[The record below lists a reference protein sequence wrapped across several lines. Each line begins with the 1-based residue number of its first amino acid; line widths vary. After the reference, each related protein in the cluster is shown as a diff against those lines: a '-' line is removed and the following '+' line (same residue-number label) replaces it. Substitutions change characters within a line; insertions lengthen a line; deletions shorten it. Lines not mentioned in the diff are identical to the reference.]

1 MAETNVM
8 GTYKFPPNVF
18 DKILDKFS
26 QAVQD
31 GKYHKLDYVF
41 WRKLKTT
48 KNSVRIVVKSDL
60 NGKIFFDI
68 FPDTYIMNSFF
79 ADGID
84 GSFGEYLVDNVCNI
98 FTNDYAIECSEK
110 FLEYKLRNAKKT
122 IKKNN
127 DVAKNNNVVKFSDE
141 SDYIKAYDEATGW
154 DTEFSCASL
163 SDKDLQKILG
173 ESCVVISDEE
183 AQKILEELHN
193 TPIAAV
199 SDSDCI
205 TGKVASIDS
214 NTIFVGGNIATATT
228 TLGGRIDAIEDKC
241 AMIDNDY
248 IDDRI
253 NKVLNEQNTF
263 NNNVDNKKGNKKMKA
278 FNFDFGPCT
287 TDNIRMSMYGLAVK
301 NANGTWVSYNPESKE
316 IIDVDIFNFDGGK
329 FLYKMPVAIKDVK
342 VGDIVIH
349 NRKAMF
355 VIEVAETGM
364 TAIDPQAGEEKKI
377 LLTKSPFG
385 FNFATK
391 VVSLFNMTSDAPTP
405 DAPFGNMLPFLMMS
419 ENSGEFDMNT
429 MLMLSMM
436 GGQSGMD
443 FSKNPM
449 MMYFLMKDSKNADDL
464 LPLMFM
470 GNLCK

>member
-1 MAETNVM
+1 MAESNVM
-8 GTYKFPPNVF
+8 GTYQFPPNIF
-18 DKILDKFS
+18 DKILDNFS

-31 GKYHKLDYVF
+31 NKYHKLDYVI
-41 WRKLKTT
+41 WRKLKTS
-48 KNSVRIVVKSDL
+48 KNSVKIVVKSDL
-60 NGKIFFDI
+60 NGKIFFVV
-68 FPDTYIMNSFF
+68 FPDAYIRNSFF
-79 ADGID
+79 ANGID
-84 GSFGEYLVDNVCNI
+84 GSFGEYLADNVCNI

-110 FLEYKLRNAKKT
+110 FLEYKMKKAKKT
-122 IKKNN
+122 
-127 DVAKNNNVVKFSDE
+127 VEKNNNISKTCDNF
-141 SDYIKAYDEATGW
+141 DYLKVYEGW
-154 DTEFSCASL
+154 NTEFSCESIL
-163 SDKDLQKILG
+163 SDEDIQRITK
-173 ESCVVISDEE
+173 
-183 AQKILEELHN
+183 ELN
-193 TPIAAV
+193 ATPITAV
-199 SDSDCI
+199 SNDDCL

-214 NTIFVGGNIATATT
+214 NAIFATSTPGTI
-228 TLGGRIDAIEDKC
+228 TLGSRIDAIEDKC

-263 NNNVDNKKGNKKMKA
+263 NNNVDDKKGNKKMKA

-287 TDNIRMSMYGLAVK
+287 NDNIRMSMYGLAVK

-329 FLYKMPVAIKDVK
+329 FLYKMPVAVKDVK

-355 VIEVAETGM
+355 VIDVSDAGM

>member
-8 GTYKFPPNVF
+8 GIFEFPPNIF
-18 DKILDKFS
+18 DKILDRFS

-31 GKYHKLDYVF
+31 NKYQKLDYVF
-41 WRKLKTT
+41 WRKLKTS
-48 KNSVRIVVKSDL
+48 KNMVRIVVKSDL
-60 NGKIFFDI
+60 NGKLFFDI
-68 FPDTYIMNSFF
+68 YPDVYTINYSFF
-79 ADGID
+79 VNGID
-84 GSFGEYLVDNVCNI
+84 GSFGKYLLDNICNI
-98 FTNDYAIECSEK
+98 FTDKYAIKCSEK
-110 FLEYKLRNAKKT
+110 LFEYKMRKAKKT
-122 IKKNN
+122 TEKNN
-127 DVAKNNNVVKFSDE
+127 DISKTRDDL
-141 SDYIKAYDEATGW
+141 DYTKVCAGW
-154 DTEFSCASL
+154 NTEFSTAWT
-163 SDKDLQKILG
+163 
-173 ESCVVISDEE
+173 ISDEE
-183 AQKILEELHN
+183 AQKILGELN
-193 TPIAAV
+193 ATPIVAV
-199 SDSDCI
+199 PDSDCM

-214 NTIFVGGNIATATT
+214 NAIFATYTPGTI
-228 TLGGRIDAIEDKC
+228 TLGSQIDAIKDKC

-355 VIEVAETGM
+355 VTEVAETGM

>member
-8 GTYKFPPNVF
+8 GTYKFPPNIF

-41 WRKLKTT
+41 WRKLKTS

-60 NGKIFFDI
+60 NGKIFFDV

-79 ADGID
+79 ANADD
-84 GSFGEYLVDNVCNI
+84 GSFGEFLADNVCNI
-98 FTNDYAIECSEK
+98 FTNDYAVECSEK
-110 FLEYKLRNAKKT
+110 FLEYKMRRAKKT
-122 IKKNN
+122 VEKNN
-127 DVAKNNNVVKFSDE
+127 DISKTCDDL
-141 SDYIKAYDEATGW
+141 DYIKVYDKGTW
-154 DTEFSCASL
+154 STEFSCANT
-163 SDKDLQKILG
+163 
-173 ESCVVISDEE
+173 ISDEE
-183 AQKILEELHN
+183 AQKILGELN
-193 TPIAAV
+193 TTPIAVAPN
-199 SDSDCI
+199 SDCI

-214 NTIFVGGNIATATT
+214 NAIFATSTLGTAT
-228 TLGGRIDAIEDKC
+228 LGSRIDAIEDKC

-263 NNNVDNKKGNKKMKA
+263 NNNVDDKKGNKKMKA

-436 GGQSGMD
+436 GGQGGMD

>member
-8 GTYKFPPNVF
+8 GIFEFPPNIF
-18 DKILDKFS
+18 DKILDRFS

-31 GKYHKLDYVF
+31 NKYQKFDYVF
-41 WRKLKTT
+41 WRKLKTS
-48 KNSVRIVVKSDL
+48 KNKVRIVVKSDL
-60 NGKIFFDI
+60 NGKLFFDI
-68 FPDTYIMNSFF
+68 YPDVYITNYSFF
-79 ADGID
+79 VDGID
-84 GSFGEYLVDNVCNI
+84 GSFGKYLLDNICNI
-98 FTNDYAIECSEK
+98 FTNDYAIKCSEK
-110 FLEYKLRNAKKT
+110 FFEYKMRRAKKT
-122 IKKNN
+122 VEKNN
-127 DVAKNNNVVKFSDE
+127 DISKTRDDL
-141 SDYIKAYDEATGW
+141 DYTKVCAGW
-154 DTEFSCASL
+154 NTEFSSAWTI
-163 SDKDLQKILG
+163 SDEEVQKILG
-173 ESCVVISDEE
+173 E
-183 AQKILEELHN
+183 LN
-193 TPIAAV
+193 TTPITV
-199 SDSDCI
+199 VPDSDCM

-214 NTIFVGGNIATATT
+214 NTIFATSTPGT
-228 TLGGRIDAIEDKC
+228 ITLGSQIDAIKDKC
-241 AMIDNDY
+241 AMLDNDY

-263 NNNVDNKKGNKKMKA
+263 NNNVDDKKGNKKMKA

-329 FLYKMPVAIKDVK
+329 FLYKMPVAIKDIAPGMV
-342 VGDIVIH
+342 IVH

-355 VIEVAETGM
+355 VIEVGDSGITVV
-364 TAIDPQAGEEKKI
+364 DPQAGEEKKI
-377 LLTKSPFG
+377 LPTKNC
-385 FNFATK
+385 FNFNFYTR
-391 VVSLFNMTSDAPTP
+391 VVSLFDSFMKSPENAPS
-405 DAPFGNMLPFLMMS
+405 AENPFGNMLPIFMMS

-464 LPLMFM
+464 CPLMFM

>member
-8 GTYKFPPNVF
+8 GIFEFPPNIF
-18 DKILDKFS
+18 DKILDRFS

-31 GKYHKLDYVF
+31 NKYQKLDYDYVF
-41 WRKLKTT
+41 WRKLKTS
-48 KNSVRIVVKSDL
+48 KNMVRIVVKSDL
-60 NGKIFFDI
+60 NGKLFFYI
-68 FPDTYIMNSFF
+68 YPDVYTINYSFF
-79 ADGID
+79 VDGID
-84 GSFGEYLVDNVCNI
+84 GSFGKYLIDNICNI
-98 FTNDYAIECSEK
+98 FTDKYAIKCSEE
-110 FLEYKLRNAKKT
+110 FFEYKMRRAKKT
-122 IKKNN
+122 VEKNN
-127 DVAKNNNVVKFSDE
+127 DINKTRDDL
-141 SDYIKAYDEATGW
+141 DYTKVRAGW
-154 DTEFSCASL
+154 NTEFSTAWT
-163 SDKDLQKILG
+163 
-173 ESCVVISDEE
+173 ISDEE
-183 AQKILEELHN
+183 AQKILGELN
-193 TPIAAV
+193 TTPITV
-199 SDSDCI
+199 VPDSDCL

-214 NTIFVGGNIATATT
+214 NAIFTSTIAPATT
-228 TLGGRIDAIEDKC
+228 IISGSRIDAIEDKC

-248 IDDRI
+248 IDNRV

-263 NNNVDNKKGNKKMKA
+263 NNNVDNKKGNNKMKA

-329 FLYKMPVAIKDVK
+329 FLYKMPVAVKDVK

-355 VIEVAETGM
+355 VIDVSEAGM

-436 GGQSGMD
+436 SGQSGMD

>member
-1 MAETNVM
+1 MAETNVI
-8 GTYKFPPNVF
+8 GIFEFPHNIF
-18 DKILDKFS
+18 DKILDRFS

-31 GKYHKLDYVF
+31 NKYQKLDYVF
-41 WRKLKTT
+41 WRKLKTS
-48 KNSVRIVVKSDL
+48 KNKVRIVVKSDL
-60 NGKIFFDI
+60 NDKIFFDI
-68 FPDTYIMNSFF
+68 YPDVYTINYSFF
-79 ADGID
+79 VDGID
-84 GSFGEYLVDNVCNI
+84 ESFGKYLLDNICNI
-98 FTNDYAIECSEK
+98 FANDYAVNKCSEK
-110 FLEYKLRNAKKT
+110 LFEYKMRKAKK
-122 IKKNN
+122 
-127 DVAKNNNVVKFSDE
+127 AAEKNNNISNTWDDF
-141 SDYIKAYDEATGW
+141 DYTKVYDKGIW
-154 DTEFSCASL
+154 NTEFSCANT
-163 SDKDLQKILG
+163 
-173 ESCVVISDEE
+173 ISDEE
-183 AQKILEELHN
+183 AQKILGKLHT
-193 TPIAAV
+193 TPIVAV
-199 SDSDCI
+199 PDSDCSLQ
-205 TGKVASIDS
+205 TGKVASINS
-214 NTIFVGGNIATATT
+214 NAIFATTLTTSDTT
-228 TLGGRIDAIEDKC
+228 TLGSQIDAIKDKC
-241 AMIDNDY
+241 AMIDDDY
-248 IDDRI
+248 INDRI

-355 VIEVAETGM
+355 VIDVSETGM

-436 GGQSGMD
+436 GGQGGMD

>member
-1 MAETNVM
+1 MAESNVM

-18 DKILDKFS
+18 DKVLDKFS

-110 FLEYKLRNAKKT
+110 FLEYKMRRAKKT
-122 IKKNN
+122 VEKNN
-127 DVAKNNNVVKFSDE
+127 DISKTRDDL
-141 SDYIKAYDEATGW
+141 DYTKVCAGW
-154 DTEFSCASL
+154 NTEFSTAWT
-163 SDKDLQKILG
+163 
-173 ESCVVISDEE
+173 ISDEE
-183 AQKILEELHN
+183 AQKILGELN
-193 TPIAAV
+193 TTPV
-199 SDSDCI
+199 MVVPDNDCI

-214 NTIFVGGNIATATT
+214 NAIFATSTPGTI
-228 TLGGRIDAIEDKC
+228 TLGSQIDAIKDKC

-248 IDDRI
+248 IDGRI

>member
-1 MAETNVM
+1 MAESNVM

-18 DKILDKFS
+18 NKILDNFS

-84 GSFGEYLVDNVCNI
+84 GSFGEYLIDNVCNI

-110 FLEYKLRNAKKT
+110 FLEYKMRRAKKT
-122 IKKNN
+122 
-127 DVAKNNNVVKFSDE
+127 VEKNNNISKTRDDL
-141 SDYIKAYDEATGW
+141 DYTKVCAGW
-154 DTEFSCASL
+154 NTEFSTAWT
-163 SDKDLQKILG
+163 
-173 ESCVVISDEE
+173 ISDEE
-183 AQKILEELHN
+183 AQKILGELN
-193 TPIAAV
+193 TTPITV
-199 SDSDCI
+199 VPDSDCI
-205 TGKVASIDS
+205 TGKVASINS
-214 NTIFVGGNIATATT
+214 NAIFATT
-228 TLGGRIDAIEDKC
+228 LATPAATITLGSQIDAIKDKC

-248 IDDRI
+248 IDGRI

>member
-1 MAETNVM
+1 MAETNVI
-8 GTYKFPPNVF
+8 GIFEFPHNIF
-18 DKILDKFS
+18 DKILDRFS

-31 GKYHKLDYVF
+31 NKYQKLDYVF
-41 WRKLKTT
+41 WRKLKTS
-48 KNSVRIVVKSDL
+48 KNKVRIVVTDL
-60 NGKIFFDI
+60 NDKIFFNI
-68 FPDTYIMNSFF
+68 YPDVYTINYSFF
-79 ADGID
+79 VDGID
-84 GSFGEYLVDNVCNI
+84 GSFGKYLFDNICNI
-98 FTNDYAIECSEK
+98 FTDKYVIKCSEK
-110 FLEYKLRNAKKT
+110 FFEYKMRRAKK
-122 IKKNN
+122 
-127 DVAKNNNVVKFSDE
+127 AAEKNNNISNTWDDF
-141 SDYIKAYDEATGW
+141 DYTKVYDKGIW
-154 DTEFSCASL
+154 NTEFSCTNT
-163 SDKDLQKILG
+163 
-173 ESCVVISDEE
+173 ISDEE
-183 AQKILEELHN
+183 AQKILGKLHT
-193 TPIAAV
+193 TPIVAV
-199 SDSDCI
+199 PDSDCSLE
-205 TGKVASIDS
+205 TGKVASINS
-214 NTIFVGGNIATATT
+214 NAIFATTLTTSDTT
-228 TLGGRIDAIEDKC
+228 TLGSKIDAIKDKC
-241 AMIDNDY
+241 AMIDDDY
-248 IDDRI
+248 INDRI

-355 VIEVAETGM
+355 VIDVSETGM
-364 TAIDPQAGEEKKI
+364 TAIDPQVGEEKKI

-436 GGQSGMD
+436 GGQGGMD

>member
-8 GTYKFPPNVF
+8 GIFEFPPNIF
-18 DKILDKFS
+18 DKILDRFS

-31 GKYHKLDYVF
+31 NKYQKLDYVF
-41 WRKLKTT
+41 WRKLKTS
-48 KNSVRIVVKSDL
+48 KNMVRIVIKSDL
-60 NGKIFFDI
+60 NGKLFFDI
-68 FPDTYIMNSFF
+68 YPDVYTINYSFF
-79 ADGID
+79 VDGID
-84 GSFGEYLVDNVCNI
+84 GSFGKYLIDNICNI
-98 FTNDYAIECSEK
+98 FTDKYAIKCSEE
-110 FLEYKLRNAKKT
+110 FFEYKMRRAKKT
-122 IKKNN
+122 VEKNN
-127 DVAKNNNVVKFSDE
+127 DISKTRDDL
-141 SDYIKAYDEATGW
+141 DYTKVCAGW
-154 DTEFSCASL
+154 NTEFSTAWT
-163 SDKDLQKILG
+163 
-173 ESCVVISDEE
+173 ISDEE
-183 AQKILEELHN
+183 AQKILGKLN
-193 TPIAAV
+193 DTPITV
-199 SDSDCI
+199 VPDGDCL

-214 NTIFVGGNIATATT
+214 NAIFATTLASAPNTATI
-228 TLGGRIDAIEDKC
+228 GSRIDAIEDKC

-248 IDDRI
+248 IDNRV

-263 NNNVDNKKGNKKMKA
+263 NNNVDNKKGNNKMKA

-287 TDNIRMSMYGLAVK
+287 NDNIRMSMYGLAVK

-349 NRKAMF
+349 ARKAMF
-355 VIEVAETGM
+355 VIDVSETGM

-377 LLTKSPFG
+377 LLTRSPFG
-385 FNFATK
+385 FNYATK

-405 DAPFGNMLPFLMMS
+405 DAPFGNMLPFLMLS

>member
-1 MAETNVM
+1 MAESNVM

-18 DKILDKFS
+18 DKILDNFS

-41 WRKLKTT
+41 WRKLKTS

-60 NGKIFFDI
+60 NGKIFFDV

-84 GSFGEYLVDNVCNI
+84 GSFGEFLADNVCNI

-110 FLEYKLRNAKKT
+110 FLEYKMKKAKKT
-122 IKKNN
+122 
-127 DVAKNNNVVKFSDE
+127 VEKNNNISKTCDDL
-141 SDYIKAYDEATGW
+141 DYIKVYEGW
-154 DTEFSCASL
+154 NTEFSCESIL
-163 SDKDLQKILG
+163 SDEDIQRITK
-173 ESCVVISDEE
+173 
-183 AQKILEELHN
+183 ELN
-193 TPIAAV
+193 TTPITVV
-199 SDSDCI
+199 SNDDCL
-205 TGKVASIDS
+205 TGKVASINS
-214 NTIFVGGNIATATT
+214 NGVLTSTIIPATT
-228 TLGGRIDAIEDKC
+228 TLGSQIEAIKDKC

-263 NNNVDNKKGNKKMKA
+263 NNVDDKKGNNKMKA

-287 TDNIRMSMYGLAVK
+287 NDNIRMSMYGLAVK

-329 FLYKMPVAIKDVK
+329 FLYKMPVAVKDVK

-355 VIEVAETGM
+355 VIDVSDAGM

-405 DAPFGNMLPFLMMS
+405 DAPFGNMLPFLMLS

-436 GGQSGMD
+436 GGQTGMD

>member
-8 GTYKFPPNVF
+8 GIFEFPPNIF
-18 DKILDKFS
+18 DKILDRFS

-31 GKYHKLDYVF
+31 NKYQKLDYVF
-41 WRKLKTT
+41 WRKLKTS
-48 KNSVRIVVKSDL
+48 KNMVRIVIKSDL
-60 NGKIFFDI
+60 NGKLFFDI
-68 FPDTYIMNSFF
+68 YPDVYTINYSFF
-79 ADGID
+79 VDGID
-84 GSFGEYLVDNVCNI
+84 GSFGKYLLDNICNI
-98 FTNDYAIECSEK
+98 FTDKYAIKCSEK
-110 FLEYKLRNAKKT
+110 LFEYKMRKAKKT
-122 IKKNN
+122 TEKNN
-127 DVAKNNNVVKFSDE
+127 DISKTRDDL
-141 SDYIKAYDEATGW
+141 DYTKVCAGW
-154 DTEFSCASL
+154 NTEFSTAWTIT
-163 SDKDLQKILG
+163 DEETQKILG
-173 ESCVVISDEE
+173 ELN
-183 AQKILEELHN
+183 A
-193 TPIAAV
+193 TPITV
-199 SDSDCI
+199 VPDSDCI

-214 NTIFVGGNIATATT
+214 NTIFATTLASAPNTATI
-228 TLGGRIDAIEDKC
+228 GSRIDAIEDKC

-248 IDDRI
+248 IDNRV

-263 NNNVDNKKGNKKMKA
+263 NNNVDNKKGNNKMKA

-287 TDNIRMSMYGLAVK
+287 NDNIRMSMYGLAVK

-349 NRKAMF
+349 ARKAMF
-355 VIEVAETGM
+355 VIDVSETGM

-377 LLTKSPFG
+377 LLTRSPFG
-385 FNFATK
+385 FNYATK

-405 DAPFGNMLPFLMMS
+405 DAPFGNMLPFLMLS

-436 GGQSGMD
+436 SGQSGMD

>member
-8 GTYKFPPNVF
+8 GIFEFPPNIF
-18 DKILDKFS
+18 DKILDRFS

-31 GKYHKLDYVF
+31 NKYQKLDYVF
-41 WRKLKTT
+41 WRKLKTS
-48 KNSVRIVVKSDL
+48 KNKVRIVVKSDL
-60 NGKIFFDI
+60 NGKLFFDI
-68 FPDTYIMNSFF
+68 YPDVYITNYSFF
-79 ADGID
+79 VDGID
-84 GSFGEYLVDNVCNI
+84 GSFGKYLLDNICNI
-98 FTNDYAIECSEK
+98 FTNDYAIKCSEK
-110 FLEYKLRNAKKT
+110 FFEYKMRRAKKT
-122 IKKNN
+122 VEKNN
-127 DVAKNNNVVKFSDE
+127 DISKTRDDL
-141 SDYIKAYDEATGW
+141 DYTKVCAGW
-154 DTEFSCASL
+154 NTEFSTAWTI
-163 SDKDLQKILG
+163 SDEEVKKILG
-173 ESCVVISDEE
+173 ELN
-183 AQKILEELHN
+183 A
-193 TPIAAV
+193 TPITV
-199 SDSDCI
+199 VPNSDCM

-214 NTIFVGGNIATATT
+214 NAIFATT
-228 TLGGRIDAIEDKC
+228 LADPATITLGSQIDAIKDKC
-241 AMIDNDY
+241 AMLDNDY

-263 NNNVDNKKGNKKMKA
+263 NNNVDDKKGNKKMKA

-355 VIEVAETGM
+355 VIDVSETGM

>member
-1 MAETNVM
+1 MAESNVM
-8 GTYKFPPNVF
+8 GIYKFPPNVF
-18 DKILDKFS
+18 DKILDIFS

-60 NGKIFFDI
+60 NGKIFFEV

-84 GSFGEYLVDNVCNI
+84 GSFGEFLADNVCNI

-110 FLEYKLRNAKKT
+110 FLEYKMRRAKKT
-122 IKKNN
+122 VEKNN
-127 DVAKNNNVVKFSDE
+127 DISKTRNDL
-141 SDYIKAYDEATGW
+141 DYIKVYDKGTW
-154 DTEFSCASL
+154 STEFSCANT
-163 SDKDLQKILG
+163 
-173 ESCVVISDEE
+173 ISDEE
-183 AQKILEELHN
+183 AQKILGELN
-193 TPIAAV
+193 TTPIMV
-199 SDSDCI
+199 VPDSDCSFE

-214 NTIFVGGNIATATT
+214 NAIFATT
-228 TLGGRIDAIEDKC
+228 LATPDTITLGGSQIDAIKDKC

-263 NNNVDNKKGNKKMKA
+263 NNNVDDKKGNKKMKA

-436 GGQSGMD
+436 GGQGGMD

>member
-18 DKILDKFS
+18 DKVLDKFS

-110 FLEYKLRNAKKT
+110 FLEYKMHRAKKT
-122 IKKNN
+122 TE
-127 DVAKNNNVVKFSDE
+127 KNNNISK
-141 SDYIKAYDEATGW
+141 YIKVYDKTDDLDYTKVYDKTGW
-154 DTEFSCASL
+154 MAEFSCANT
-163 SDKDLQKILG
+163 
-173 ESCVVISDEE
+173 ISDEE
-183 AQKILEELHN
+183 AQKILGELN
-193 TPIAAV
+193 TTPITIV
-199 SDSDCI
+199 PDNDCM
-205 TGKVASIDS
+205 TGKVASINS
-214 NTIFVGGNIATATT
+214 NAIFATT
-228 TLGGRIDAIEDKC
+228 LATPETITLGSQIDAIKDKC

-248 IDDRI
+248 IDGRI

>member
-1 MAETNVM
+1 MAESNVM

-18 DKILDKFS
+18 DKVLDKFN

-48 KNSVRIVVKSDL
+48 KNSVRIVIKSDL

-110 FLEYKLRNAKKT
+110 FLEYKMRRAKKT
-122 IKKNN
+122 TE
-127 DVAKNNNVVKFSDE
+127 KNNNISK
-141 SDYIKAYDEATGW
+141 YIKVYDKTDDLDYTKVYGKTGRMA
-154 DTEFSCASL
+154 EFSCANT
-163 SDKDLQKILG
+163 
-173 ESCVVISDEE
+173 ISDEE
-183 AQKILEELHN
+183 AQKILGELN
-193 TPIAAV
+193 TTPITIV
-199 SDSDCI
+199 PDSDCM
-205 TGKVASIDS
+205 TGKVASINS
-214 NTIFVGGNIATATT
+214 NAIFATSATT
-228 TLGGRIDAIEDKC
+228 TLGGRIDAIKDKC

-248 IDDRI
+248 IDGRI

-329 FLYKMPVAIKDVK
+329 FLYKMPVAIKDIAPGMV
-342 VGDIVIH
+342 IVH

-355 VIEVAETGM
+355 VIEVGDSGITVV
-364 TAIDPQAGEEKKI
+364 DPQAGEEKKI
-377 LLTKSPFG
+377 LPTKNC
-385 FNFATK
+385 FNFNFYTR
-391 VVSLFNMTSDAPTP
+391 VVSLFDSFMKSPENAPSVEN
-405 DAPFGNMLPFLMMS
+405 PFGNMLPLFMMS

-436 GGQSGMD
+436 SGQGGMD

>member
-1 MAETNVM
+1 MAETNVI
-8 GTYKFPPNVF
+8 GIFEFPHNIF
-18 DKILDKFS
+18 DKILDRFS

-31 GKYHKLDYVF
+31 NKYQKLDYVF
-41 WRKLKTT
+41 WRKLKTS
-48 KNSVRIVVKSDL
+48 KNKVRIVVTDL
-60 NGKIFFDI
+60 NDKIFFNI
-68 FPDTYIMNSFF
+68 YPDVYTINYSFF
-79 ADGID
+79 VDGID
-84 GSFGEYLVDNVCNI
+84 GSFGKYLLDNICNI
-98 FTNDYAIECSEK
+98 FTDKYVIKCSEK
-110 FLEYKLRNAKKT
+110 FFEYKMRRAKK
-122 IKKNN
+122 
-127 DVAKNNNVVKFSDE
+127 AAEKNNNISNTWDDL
-141 SDYIKAYDEATGW
+141 DYTKVYDKGIW
-154 DTEFSCASL
+154 NTEFSCTNT
-163 SDKDLQKILG
+163 
-173 ESCVVISDEE
+173 ISDEE
-183 AQKILEELHN
+183 AQKILGKLHT
-193 TPIAAV
+193 TPIVAV
-199 SDSDCI
+199 PDSDCSLQ
-205 TGKVASIDS
+205 T
-214 NTIFVGGNIATATT
+214 GNIASINSNAIFATTSNTT
-228 TLGGRIDAIEDKC
+228 TLGSQIDAIKDKC

-253 NKVLNEQNTF
+253 NKILNEQNTF

-355 VIEVAETGM
+355 VIDVSETGM
-364 TAIDPQAGEEKKI
+364 TAIDPQVGEEKKI

-436 GGQSGMD
+436 GGQGGMD

>member
-1 MAETNVM
+1 MAESNVM

-18 DKILDKFS
+18 DKILDNFS

-31 GKYHKLDYVF
+31 NKYHKLDYVF
-41 WRKLKTT
+41 WRKLKTS

-60 NGKIFFDI
+60 NGKIFFEV

-79 ADGID
+79 AGGID
-84 GSFGEYLVDNVCNI
+84 GSFGEYLADNVCNI

-110 FLEYKLRNAKKT
+110 FLEYKMKKAKKT
-122 IKKNN
+122 
-127 DVAKNNNVVKFSDE
+127 VEKNNNISKTCDNL
-141 SDYIKAYDEATGW
+141 DYIKVYEGW
-154 DTEFSCASL
+154 NTEFSCESIL
-163 SDKDLQKILG
+163 SDEDIQRITK
-173 ESCVVISDEE
+173 
-183 AQKILEELHN
+183 ELN
-193 TPIAAV
+193 TTPITVV
-199 SDSDCI
+199 SNDDCL
-205 TGKVASIDS
+205 TGKVASINS
-214 NTIFVGGNIATATT
+214 NGVLTSTISPATT
-228 TLGGRIDAIEDKC
+228 TLGSQIEAITDKC

-263 NNNVDNKKGNKKMKA
+263 NNVDDKKGNNKMKA

-287 TDNIRMSMYGLAVK
+287 NDNIRMSMYGLAVK

-329 FLYKMPVAIKDVK
+329 FLYKMPVAVKDVK

-355 VIEVAETGM
+355 VIDVSDAGM

-405 DAPFGNMLPFLMMS
+405 DAPFGNMLPFLMLS

>member
-1 MAETNVM
+1 MAESNVM
-8 GTYKFPPNVF
+8 GTYKFPPNIF
-18 DKILDKFS
+18 DKILNRFS

-31 GKYHKLDYVF
+31 NKYQKFDYVF
-41 WRKLKTT
+41 WRKLKNS
-48 KNSVRIVVKSDL
+48 KNKVRIVVKSDL
-60 NGKIFFDI
+60 NDKIFFDI
-68 FPDTYIMNSFF
+68 YPDVYTTNYSFF
-79 ADGID
+79 NGID
-84 GSFGEYLVDNVCNI
+84 GSFGKYLLDNICNI
-98 FTNDYAIECSEK
+98 FTNDYAIKCSEK
-110 FLEYKLRNAKKT
+110 FLEYKMRRAKKT
-122 IKKNN
+122 VEKNN
-127 DVAKNNNVVKFSDE
+127 DISKTRDDL
-141 SDYIKAYDEATGW
+141 DYTKVCAGW
-154 DTEFSCASL
+154 NTEFSTAWT
-163 SDKDLQKILG
+163 
-173 ESCVVISDEE
+173 ISDEE
-183 AQKILEELHN
+183 AQKILGELN
-193 TPIAAV
+193 TTPIVAV
-199 SDSDCI
+199 PDSDCSLE
-205 TGKVASIDS
+205 TGKVASINS
-214 NTIFVGGNIATATT
+214 NAIFATSTPNTI
-228 TLGGRIDAIEDKC
+228 TLGSQIDAIKDKC

-263 NNNVDNKKGNKKMKA
+263 NNNVDDKKGNKKMKA

-355 VIEVAETGM
+355 VIDVSETGM
-364 TAIDPQAGEEKKI
+364 TAIDPQVGEEKKI

-436 GGQSGMD
+436 SGQGGMD

>member
-1 MAETNVM
+1 MAESNVM

-18 DKILDKFS
+18 DKILDNFS

-31 GKYHKLDYVF
+31 NKYHKLDYVF
-41 WRKLKTT
+41 WRKLKTS

-60 NGKIFFDI
+60 NGKIFFDV

-79 ADGID
+79 ANADD
-84 GSFGEYLVDNVCNI
+84 GSFGEFLADNVCNI

-110 FLEYKLRNAKKT
+110 FLEYKMRRAKKT
-122 IKKNN
+122 VEKNN
-127 DVAKNNNVVKFSDE
+127 DISKTRDDL
-141 SDYIKAYDEATGW
+141 DYIKVYDKGLW
-154 DTEFSCASL
+154 STEFSCANT
-163 SDKDLQKILG
+163 
-173 ESCVVISDEE
+173 ISDEE
-183 AQKILEELHN
+183 AKKILGELN
-193 TPIAAV
+193 TTPIMV
-199 SDSDCI
+199 VPDSDCSFE

-214 NTIFVGGNIATATT
+214 NGVFSNIIAPATT
-228 TLGGRIDAIEDKC
+228 TLGGRIDAIKDKC

-263 NNNVDNKKGNKKMKA
+263 NNNVDDKKGNKKMKA

-436 GGQSGMD
+436 GGQGGMD

>member
-1 MAETNVM
+1 MAESNVM

-18 DKILDKFS
+18 DKILDNFS

-31 GKYHKLDYVF
+31 NKYHKLDYVF
-41 WRKLKTT
+41 WRKLKTS

-60 NGKIFFDI
+60 NGKIFFEV

-79 ADGID
+79 AGGID
-84 GSFGEYLVDNVCNI
+84 GSFGEYLADNVCNI

-110 FLEYKLRNAKKT
+110 FLEYKMKKAKKT
-122 IKKNN
+122 VEKNN
-127 DVAKNNNVVKFSDE
+127 DISKTCDNL
-141 SDYIKAYDEATGW
+141 DYLKVYEGW
-154 DTEFSCASL
+154 NTEFSCESIL
-163 SDKDLQKILG
+163 SDEDIQRITK
-173 ESCVVISDEE
+173 
-183 AQKILEELHN
+183 ELN
-193 TPIAAV
+193 ATPITVV
-199 SDSDCI
+199 SNDDCL
-205 TGKVASIDS
+205 TGKVASINS
-214 NTIFVGGNIATATT
+214 NGVLTSTISPATT
-228 TLGGRIDAIEDKC
+228 TLGSQIEAITDKC

-263 NNNVDNKKGNKKMKA
+263 NNVDDKKGNNKMKA

-287 TDNIRMSMYGLAVK
+287 NENIRMSMYGLAVK

-329 FLYKMPVAIKDVK
+329 FLYKMPVAVKDVK

-355 VIEVAETGM
+355 VIDVSDAGM
-364 TAIDPQAGEEKKI
+364 TAIDPQVGEEKKI

-405 DAPFGNMLPFLMMS
+405 DAPFGNMLPFLMLS

-436 GGQSGMD
+436 GGQFGMD

-449 MMYFLMKDSKNADDL
+449 MMYFLMKDPKNADDL

>member
-1 MAETNVM
+1 MAGTNVM
-8 GTYKFPPNVF
+8 GIFEFPSNIF
-18 DKILDKFS
+18 DKILDRFS
-26 QAVQD
+26 QAVKD
-31 GKYHKLDYVF
+31 NKYQKLDYVF
-41 WRKLKTT
+41 WRKLKTS
-48 KNSVRIVVKSDL
+48 KNKVRIVVKSDL
-60 NGKIFFDI
+60 NDKIFFYI
-68 FPDTYIMNSFF
+68 YPDVYTINYSFF
-79 ADGID
+79 VDSID
-84 GSFGEYLVDNVCNI
+84 GSFGKYLLDNICNI
-98 FTNDYAIECSEK
+98 FTDKYVIKCSEE
-110 FLEYKLRNAKKT
+110 FFEYKMHRAKKAT
-122 IKKNN
+122 E
-127 DVAKNNNVVKFSDE
+127 KNNNISKPWDDL
-141 SDYIKAYDEATGW
+141 DYTKVFDKGIW
-154 DTEFSCASL
+154 NTEFSCTNT
-163 SDKDLQKILG
+163 
-173 ESCVVISDEE
+173 ISDEE
-183 AQKILEELHN
+183 AQKILGKLHT
-193 TPIAAV
+193 TPIVAV
-199 SDSDCI
+199 PDSDCSLE
-205 TGKVASIDS
+205 TGKVASINS
-214 NTIFVGGNIATATT
+214 NAIFATT
-228 TLGGRIDAIEDKC
+228 LADSATITLGSQIDAIKDKC
-241 AMIDNDY
+241 AMIDSDY
-248 IDDRI
+248 INDRI

-263 NNNVDNKKGNKKMKA
+263 NNNVDDKKGNKKMKA

-355 VIEVAETGM
+355 VIDVSETDM

-436 GGQSGMD
+436 GGQGGMD

>member
-1 MAETNVM
+1 MAESNVM

-18 DKILDKFS
+18 DKVLDKFS
-26 QAVQD
+26 QAVQE
-31 GKYHKLDYVF
+31 GKYHKFDYVF
-41 WRKLKTT
+41 WRKLKTS

-60 NGKIFFDI
+60 NGKIFFEV

-79 ADGID
+79 AGGID
-84 GSFGEYLVDNVCNI
+84 GSFGEFLADNVCNI

-110 FLEYKLRNAKKT
+110 FLEYKMHKAKKT
-122 IKKNN
+122 VEKNN
-127 DVAKNNNVVKFSDE
+127 DISKTCDDL
-141 SDYIKAYDEATGW
+141 DYIKVYDKGIW
-154 DTEFSCASL
+154 STEFSCANT
-163 SDKDLQKILG
+163 
-173 ESCVVISDEE
+173 ISDEE
-183 AQKILEELHN
+183 AKKILGELN
-193 TPIAAV
+193 TTPIMV
-199 SDSDCI
+199 VPDSDCSFE

-214 NTIFVGGNIATATT
+214 NGVFSNIIAPATT
-228 TLGGRIDAIEDKC
+228 TLGGRIDAIEDRC

-263 NNNVDNKKGNKKMKA
+263 NNNVDDKKGNKKMKA

-436 GGQSGMD
+436 GGQGGMD

>member
-8 GTYKFPPNVF
+8 GIFEFPSNIF
-18 DKILDKFS
+18 DKILDRFS

-31 GKYHKLDYVF
+31 NKYQKLDYVF
-41 WRKLKTT
+41 WRKLKTS
-48 KNSVRIVVKSDL
+48 KNKVRIVVKSDL
-60 NGKIFFDI
+60 NGKLFFDI
-68 FPDTYIMNSFF
+68 YPDVYTINYSFF
-79 ADGID
+79 VDGID
-84 GSFGEYLVDNVCNI
+84 GSFGKYLIDNVCNI
-98 FTNDYAIECSEK
+98 FTNDYAIKCSEK
-110 FLEYKLRNAKKT
+110 FFEYKMRRAKKT
-122 IKKNN
+122 TEKNN
-127 DVAKNNNVVKFSDE
+127 DISKICDE
-141 SDYIKAYDEATGW
+141 LDYTKVYDKTRW
-154 DTEFSCASL
+154 MTEFSCANT
-163 SDKDLQKILG
+163 
-173 ESCVVISDEE
+173 ISDEE
-183 AQKILEELHN
+183 AQKILGELRT
-193 TPIAAV
+193 TPIAV
-199 SDSDCI
+199 VPDSHCSLE
-205 TGKVASIDS
+205 TGKVASVNS
-214 NTIFVGGNIATATT
+214 NAIFATT
-228 TLGGRIDAIEDKC
+228 LASAPDTITLGSQIDAIKDKC

-355 VIEVAETGM
+355 VTEVAETSM

>member
-8 GTYKFPPNVF
+8 GIFEFPSNVF
-18 DKILDKFS
+18 DKILDRFS

-31 GKYHKLDYVF
+31 NKYQKLDYVF
-41 WRKLKTT
+41 WRKLKTS
-48 KNSVRIVVKSDL
+48 KNKVRIVVKSDL
-60 NGKIFFDI
+60 NGKLFFDI
-68 FPDTYIMNSFF
+68 YPDVYTINYSFF
-79 ADGID
+79 VDGID
-84 GSFGEYLVDNVCNI
+84 GSFGKYLLDNICNI
-98 FTNDYAIECSEK
+98 FTNKYAIKCSEK
-110 FLEYKLRNAKKT
+110 LFEYKMRKAKKT
-122 IKKNN
+122 TEKNN
-127 DVAKNNNVVKFSDE
+127 DISKTRDDL
-141 SDYIKAYDEATGW
+141 DYTKVCAGW
-154 DTEFSCASL
+154 NTEFSTAWT
-163 SDKDLQKILG
+163 
-173 ESCVVISDEE
+173 ISNEE
-183 AQKILEELHN
+183 AQKIFGELN
-193 TPIAAV
+193 ATPIAV
-199 SDSDCI
+199 VPDGDCL
-205 TGKVASIDS
+205 TGKVASIGS
-214 NTIFVGGNIATATT
+214 NAIFATTLTSTPNTATI
-228 TLGGRIDAIEDKC
+228 GSRIDAIEDKC

-248 IDDRI
+248 IDNRV

-263 NNNVDNKKGNKKMKA
+263 NNNVDNKKGNNKMKA

-287 TDNIRMSMYGLAVK
+287 NDNIRMSMYGLAVK

-377 LLTKSPFG
+377 LLTRSPFG
-385 FNFATK
+385 FNYATK

-405 DAPFGNMLPFLMMS
+405 DAPFGNMLPFLMLS

-436 GGQSGMD
+436 SGQSGMD

>member
-8 GTYKFPPNVF
+8 GIFEFPPNIF
-18 DKILDKFS
+18 DKILDRFS

-31 GKYHKLDYVF
+31 NKYQKLDYVF
-41 WRKLKTT
+41 WRKLKTS
-48 KNSVRIVVKSDL
+48 KNKVRIVVKFDL
-60 NGKIFFDI
+60 NGKLFFDI
-68 FPDTYIMNSFF
+68 YPDVYTINYSFF
-79 ADGID
+79 VDGID
-84 GSFGEYLVDNVCNI
+84 GSFGKYLIDNVCNI
-98 FTNDYAIECSEK
+98 FTNDYAIKCSEK
-110 FLEYKLRNAKKT
+110 FFEYKMRKAKKT
-122 IKKNN
+122 VEKNN
-127 DVAKNNNVVKFSDE
+127 DISKTRDDL
-141 SDYIKAYDEATGW
+141 DYTKVCAGW
-154 DTEFSCASL
+154 NTEFSTAWT
-163 SDKDLQKILG
+163 
-173 ESCVVISDEE
+173 ISDEE
-183 AQKILEELHN
+183 AQKILGELN
-193 TPIAAV
+193 TTPIAV
-199 SDSDCI
+199 VPDSHCSLE
-205 TGKVASIDS
+205 TGKVASVNS
-214 NTIFVGGNIATATT
+214 NAIFATT
-228 TLGGRIDAIEDKC
+228 LITPDTITLDSQIDAIKDKC
-241 AMIDNDY
+241 ITIDNDY

-355 VIEVAETGM
+355 VTEVVETGM

>member
-1 MAETNVM
+1 MAESNVM

-18 DKILDKFS
+18 DKILDNFS

-31 GKYHKLDYVF
+31 NKYHKLDYVF
-41 WRKLKTT
+41 WRKLKTS

-60 NGKIFFDI
+60 NGKIFFEV

-79 ADGID
+79 AGGID
-84 GSFGEYLVDNVCNI
+84 GSFGEYLADNVCNI

-110 FLEYKLRNAKKT
+110 FLEYKMRKAKKT
-122 IKKNN
+122 VEKNN
-127 DVAKNNNVVKFSDE
+127 DISKTYDDAFSKLVD
-141 SDYIKAYDEATGW
+141 W
-154 DTEFSCASL
+154 NTEFSCESIL
-163 SDKDLQKILG
+163 SDEDIQKI
-173 ESCVVISDEE
+173 I
-183 AQKILEELHN
+183 KELN
-193 TPIAAV
+193 TTPITVV
-199 SDSDCI
+199 SDGDCL

-214 NTIFVGGNIATATT
+214 NAIFATSTPGTI
-228 TLGGRIDAIEDKC
+228 TLGSEIDAIKDKC

-263 NNNVDNKKGNKKMKA
+263 NNVDDKKGNNKMKA

-287 TDNIRMSMYGLAVK
+287 NDNIRMSMYGLAVK

-349 NRKAMF
+349 SRKAMF
-355 VIEVAETGM
+355 VIDVSETGM

-377 LLTKSPFG
+377 LLTRSPFG
-385 FNFATK
+385 FNYATK

-405 DAPFGNMLPFLMMS
+405 DAPFGNMLPFLMLS

>member
-1 MAETNVM
+1 MAESNVM

-18 DKILDKFS
+18 DKILDNFS

-31 GKYHKLDYVF
+31 NKYHKLDYVF
-41 WRKLKTT
+41 WRKLKTS

-60 NGKIFFDI
+60 NGKIFFEV

-79 ADGID
+79 AGGID
-84 GSFGEYLVDNVCNI
+84 GSFGEYLADNVCNI

-110 FLEYKLRNAKKT
+110 FLEYKMKKAKKT
-122 IKKNN
+122 
-127 DVAKNNNVVKFSDE
+127 VEKNNNISKTCDNL
-141 SDYIKAYDEATGW
+141 DYIKVYEGW
-154 DTEFSCASL
+154 NTEFSCESIL
-163 SDKDLQKILG
+163 SDEDIQRITK
-173 ESCVVISDEE
+173 
-183 AQKILEELHN
+183 ELN
-193 TPIAAV
+193 ATPITTV
-199 SDSDCI
+199 SNDDCL
-205 TGKVASIDS
+205 TGKVASINS
-214 NTIFVGGNIATATT
+214 NGVLTSTISPATI
-228 TLGGRIDAIEDKC
+228 TLSGSRIDAIEDKC

-248 IDDRI
+248 IDNRV

-263 NNNVDNKKGNKKMKA
+263 NNVDNKKGNNKMKA

-287 TDNIRMSMYGLAVK
+287 NDNIRMSMYGLAVK

-349 NRKAMF
+349 ARKAMF
-355 VIEVAETGM
+355 VIDVSETGM

-377 LLTKSPFG
+377 LLTRSPFG
-385 FNFATK
+385 FNYATK

-405 DAPFGNMLPFLMMS
+405 DAPFGNMLPFLMLS

-436 GGQSGMD
+436 SGQSSMD

>member
-8 GTYKFPPNVF
+8 GIFEFPPNIF
-18 DKILDKFS
+18 DKILDRFS

-31 GKYHKLDYVF
+31 NKYQKLDYVF
-41 WRKLKTT
+41 WRKLKTS
-48 KNSVRIVVKSDL
+48 KNKVRIVVKSDL
-60 NGKIFFDI
+60 NGKLFFDI
-68 FPDTYIMNSFF
+68 YPDVYTINYSFF
-79 ADGID
+79 VDGID
-84 GSFGEYLVDNVCNI
+84 GSFGKYLIDNVCNI
-98 FTNDYAIECSEK
+98 FTNDYAIKCSEK
-110 FLEYKLRNAKKT
+110 FFEYKMRRAKKT
-122 IKKNN
+122 TEKNN
-127 DVAKNNNVVKFSDE
+127 DISKTCDE
-141 SDYIKAYDEATGW
+141 LDYTKVYDKTRW
-154 DTEFSCASL
+154 MTEFSCANT
-163 SDKDLQKILG
+163 
-173 ESCVVISDEE
+173 ISDEE
-183 AQKILEELHN
+183 AQKILGELRT
-193 TPIAAV
+193 TPIAIV
-199 SDSDCI
+199 PDNHCDLE
-205 TGKVASIDS
+205 TGKVASINS
-214 NTIFVGGNIATATT
+214 NAIFATT
-228 TLGGRIDAIEDKC
+228 LASDPDTITLGSQIDAIKDKC

-355 VIEVAETGM
+355 VTEVAETGM

>member
-8 GTYKFPPNVF
+8 GIFEFPPNIF
-18 DKILDKFS
+18 DKILDRFS

-31 GKYHKLDYVF
+31 NKYQKFDYVF
-41 WRKLKTT
+41 WRKLKTS
-48 KNSVRIVVKSDL
+48 KNKVRIVVKSDL
-60 NGKIFFDI
+60 NGKLFFDI
-68 FPDTYIMNSFF
+68 YPDVYITNYSFF
-79 ADGID
+79 VNGID
-84 GSFGEYLVDNVCNI
+84 GSFGKYLLDNICNI
-98 FTNDYAIECSEK
+98 FTNDYAVKCSEK
-110 FLEYKLRNAKKT
+110 FLEYKMRRAKKT
-122 IKKNN
+122 VEKNN
-127 DVAKNNNVVKFSDE
+127 DISKTRDNL
-141 SDYIKAYDEATGW
+141 DYTKVCAGW
-154 DTEFSCASL
+154 NTEFSTAWTI
-163 SDKDLQKILG
+163 SDEEVQKILG
-173 ESCVVISDEE
+173 E
-183 AQKILEELHN
+183 LN
-193 TPIAAV
+193 TTPITIV
-199 SDSDCI
+199 PDSDCM

-214 NTIFVGGNIATATT
+214 NTIFATSTPATT
-228 TLGGRIDAIEDKC
+228 TLGSQIEAIKDEC

-263 NNNVDNKKGNKKMKA
+263 NNVDDKKGNNKMKA

-287 TDNIRMSMYGLAVK
+287 NDNIRMSMYGLAVK

-329 FLYKMPVAIKDVK
+329 FLYKMPVAVKDVK

-355 VIEVAETGM
+355 VIDVSDAGM

-405 DAPFGNMLPFLMMS
+405 DAPFGNMLPFLMLS

>member
-1 MAETNVM
+1 MAETNVI
-8 GTYKFPPNVF
+8 GIFEFPSNIF
-18 DKILDKFS
+18 DKILDRFS

-31 GKYHKLDYVF
+31 NKYQKLDYVF
-41 WRKLKTT
+41 WRKLKTS
-48 KNSVRIVVKSDL
+48 KNKVRIVVKSDL
-60 NGKIFFDI
+60 NDKIFFDI
-68 FPDTYIMNSFF
+68 YPDVYTTNYSFF
-79 ADGID
+79 VDGID
-84 GSFGEYLVDNVCNI
+84 GSFGKYLLDNICNI
-98 FTNDYAIECSEK
+98 FTDKYVIKCSEK
-110 FLEYKLRNAKKT
+110 FFEYKMHRAKK
-122 IKKNN
+122 
-127 DVAKNNNVVKFSDE
+127 AAEKNNNVNKTLDGL
-141 SDYIKAYDEATGW
+141 DYTKVFDKGIW
-154 DTEFSCASL
+154 NTEFSCTNT
-163 SDKDLQKILG
+163 
-173 ESCVVISDEE
+173 ISDEE
-183 AQKILEELHN
+183 AQKILGKLHT
-193 TPIAAV
+193 TPIVAV
-199 SDSDCI
+199 PDSDCSLQ
-205 TGKVASIDS
+205 TGTVASINS
-214 NTIFVGGNIATATT
+214 NTIFATT
-228 TLGGRIDAIEDKC
+228 LTDPTTITLGSQIDAIKDKC
-241 AMIDNDY
+241 AMIDTDY
-248 IDDRI
+248 INDRI

-263 NNNVDNKKGNKKMKA
+263 NNNVDDKKGNNKMKA

-287 TDNIRMSMYGLAVK
+287 NDNIRMSMYGLAVK
-301 NANGTWVSYNPESKE
+301 NAAGTWVSYNPESKE
-316 IIDVDIFNFDGGK
+316 IIDVDVFNFDGGK

-355 VIEVAETGM
+355 VIDVSETGM

-436 GGQSGMD
+436 GGQGGMD

>member
-48 KNSVRIVVKSDL
+48 KNSVRIVIKSDL

-84 GSFGEYLVDNVCNI
+84 GSFGEYLADNVCNI

-110 FLEYKLRNAKKT
+110 FLEYKMRRAKKT
-122 IKKNN
+122 VEKNN
-127 DVAKNNNVVKFSDE
+127 DISKTRDKLYCAKVYD
-141 SDYIKAYDEATGW
+141 KAVGW
-154 DTEFSCASL
+154 NTEFSTAWTI
-163 SDKDLQKILG
+163 SDEEVQKILG
-173 ESCVVISDEE
+173 E
-183 AQKILEELHN
+183 LN
-193 TPIAAV
+193 TTPIAV
-199 SDSDCI
+199 VPDSDCSLE
-205 TGKVASIDS
+205 TGKVASINS
-214 NTIFVGGNIATATT
+214 NAIFATSTPGTI

-263 NNNVDNKKGNKKMKA
+263 NNNVDNKKGNRKMKA

-355 VIEVAETGM
+355 VTEVAETGM

>member
-8 GTYKFPPNVF
+8 GIFEFPPNIF
-18 DKILDKFS
+18 DKILDRFS

-31 GKYHKLDYVF
+31 NKYQKLDYVF
-41 WRKLKTT
+41 WRKLKTS
-48 KNSVRIVVKSDL
+48 KNKVRIVVKSDL
-60 NGKIFFDI
+60 NGKLFFDI
-68 FPDTYIMNSFF
+68 YPDVYITNYSFF
-79 ADGID
+79 VNGID
-84 GSFGEYLVDNVCNI
+84 GSFGKYLLDNICNI
-98 FTNDYAIECSEK
+98 FTNDYAIKCSEK
-110 FLEYKLRNAKKT
+110 FFEYKMRRAKKT
-122 IKKNN
+122 VEKNN
-127 DVAKNNNVVKFSDE
+127 DISKTRDDL
-141 SDYIKAYDEATGW
+141 DYTKVCAGW
-154 DTEFSCASL
+154 NTEFSTAWT
-163 SDKDLQKILG
+163 
-173 ESCVVISDEE
+173 ISDEE
-183 AQKILEELHN
+183 AKKILGELN
-193 TPIAAV
+193 ATPITV
-199 SDSDCI
+199 VPNSDCM

-214 NTIFVGGNIATATT
+214 NAIFATT
-228 TLGGRIDAIEDKC
+228 LADPATITLGSQIDAIKDKC
-241 AMIDNDY
+241 VMLDNDY

-263 NNNVDNKKGNKKMKA
+263 NNNVDDKKGNKKMKA

-329 FLYKMPVAIKDVK
+329 FLYKMPVAIKDIAPGMV
-342 VGDIVIH
+342 IVH

-355 VIEVAETGM
+355 VIEVGDSGITVV
-364 TAIDPQAGEEKKI
+364 DPQAGEEKKI
-377 LLTKSPFG
+377 LPTKNC
-385 FNFATK
+385 FNFNFYTR
-391 VVSLFNMTSDAPTP
+391 VVSLFDSFMKSPENAPS
-405 DAPFGNMLPFLMMS
+405 AENPFGNMFPIFMMS

-436 GGQSGMD
+436 GGQGGMD

>member
-8 GTYKFPPNVF
+8 GIFEFPPNIF
-18 DKILDKFS
+18 DKILDRFS

-31 GKYHKLDYVF
+31 NKYQKLDYVF
-41 WRKLKTT
+41 WRKLKTS
-48 KNSVRIVVKSDL
+48 KNMVRIVVKSDL
-60 NGKIFFDI
+60 NGKLFFDI
-68 FPDTYIMNSFF
+68 YPDVYTINYSFF
-79 ADGID
+79 VDGID
-84 GSFGEYLVDNVCNI
+84 GSFGKYLLDNICNI
-98 FTNDYAIECSEK
+98 FTDKYAIKCSEK
-110 FLEYKLRNAKKT
+110 LFEYKIRRAKKAVE
-122 IKKNN
+122 KNN
-127 DVAKNNNVVKFSDE
+127 DISKTRDDL
-141 SDYIKAYDEATGW
+141 DYTKVCAGW
-154 DTEFSCASL
+154 NTEFSTAWT
-163 SDKDLQKILG
+163 
-173 ESCVVISDEE
+173 ISDEE
-183 AQKILEELHN
+183 AQKILGELN
-193 TPIAAV
+193 TTPITV
-199 SDSDCI
+199 VPDSDCM

-214 NTIFVGGNIATATT
+214 NAIFATSTSGTI
-228 TLGGRIDAIEDKC
+228 TLGSQIDAIKDKC

-263 NNNVDNKKGNKKMKA
+263 NNNVDNKKGNNKMKA

-287 TDNIRMSMYGLAVK
+287 NDNIRMSMYGLAVK

-349 NRKAMF
+349 ARKAMF
-355 VIEVAETGM
+355 VIDVSETGM

-377 LLTKSPFG
+377 LLTRSPFG
-385 FNFATK
+385 FNYATK

-405 DAPFGNMLPFLMMS
+405 DAPFGNMLPFLMLS

-436 GGQSGMD
+436 SGQSGMD

>member
-8 GTYKFPPNVF
+8 GIFEFPPNIF
-18 DKILDKFS
+18 DKILDRFS

-31 GKYHKLDYVF
+31 NKYQKLDYVF
-41 WRKLKTT
+41 WRKLKTS
-48 KNSVRIVVKSDL
+48 KNMVRIVIKSDL
-60 NGKIFFDI
+60 NGKLFFDI
-68 FPDTYIMNSFF
+68 YPDVYTINYSFF
-79 ADGID
+79 VDGID
-84 GSFGEYLVDNVCNI
+84 GSFGKYLIDNICNI
-98 FTNDYAIECSEK
+98 FTDKYAIKCSEE
-110 FLEYKLRNAKKT
+110 FFEYKMRRAKKT
-122 IKKNN
+122 VEKNN
-127 DVAKNNNVVKFSDE
+127 DISKICNE
-141 SDYIKAYDEATGW
+141 LDYTKVYDKTKW
-154 DTEFSCASL
+154 MTDFSCAYT
-163 SDKDLQKILG
+163 
-173 ESCVVISDEE
+173 ISDEE
-183 AQKILEELHN
+183 AQKILGKLN
-193 TPIAAV
+193 ATPITVA
-199 SDSDCI
+199 SDGDCL

-214 NTIFVGGNIATATT
+214 NAIFTT
-228 TLGGRIDAIEDKC
+228 TLASAPNTTTIGSRIDAIEDKC

-248 IDDRI
+248 IDNRI

-263 NNNVDNKKGNKKMKA
+263 NNNVDNKKGNNKMKA

-287 TDNIRMSMYGLAVK
+287 NDNIRMSMYGLAVK

-349 NRKAMF
+349 ARKAMF
-355 VIEVAETGM
+355 VIDVSETGM

-377 LLTKSPFG
+377 LLTRSPFG
-385 FNFATK
+385 FNYATK

-405 DAPFGNMLPFLMMS
+405 DAPFGNMLPFLMLS

-436 GGQSGMD
+436 SGQSGMD

-464 LPLMFM
+464 LPFMFM

>member
-1 MAETNVM
+1 MAEPNVM
-8 GTYKFPPNVF
+8 GTYRFPPNVF
-18 DKILDKFS
+18 NKILDNFS

-31 GKYHKLDYVF
+31 NKYHKLDYVF
-41 WRKLKTT
+41 WRKLKTS
-48 KNSVRIVVKSDL
+48 KNSIRIVVKTDL

-79 ADGID
+79 ADAGD

-110 FLEYKLRNAKKT
+110 FFEYKMRRARAKKT
-122 IKKNN
+122 IE
-127 DVAKNNNVVKFSDE
+127 KNNNISKTHDE
-141 SDYIKAYDEATGW
+141 LDCTKAYDKTTGW
-154 DTEFSCASL
+154 NTEFSSAWIP
-163 SDKDLQKILG
+163 DEDN
-173 ESCVVISDEE
+173 IS
-183 AQKILEELHN
+183 KILEKLN
-193 TPIAAV
+193 ATPITVV
-199 SDSDCI
+199 SHDEDCI
-205 TGKVASIDS
+205 TGKVASVNS
-214 NTIFVGGNIATATT
+214 NTIFTDTIASTTT
-228 TLGGRIDAIEDKC
+228 TLGSQIEAIKDKC

-263 NNNVDNKKGNKKMKA
+263 NNNVDDKKGNNKMKA

-287 TDNIRMSMYGLAVK
+287 NDNIRMSMYGLAVK
-301 NANGTWVSYNPESKE
+301 NATGTWVSYNPESKE

-355 VIEVAETGM
+355 VTEVTEAGM

-419 ENSGEFDMNT
+419 ESNGEFDMNT

-436 GGQSGMD
+436 GGQGSMD
-443 FSKNPM
+443 FAKNPM
-449 MMYFLMKDSKNADDL
+449 MMYFLMKDTKNMDEL